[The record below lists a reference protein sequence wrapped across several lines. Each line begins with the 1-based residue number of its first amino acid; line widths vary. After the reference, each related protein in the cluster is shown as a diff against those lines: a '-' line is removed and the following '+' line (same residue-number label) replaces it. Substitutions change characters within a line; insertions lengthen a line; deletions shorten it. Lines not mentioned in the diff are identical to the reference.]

1 MVNDNSIEIK
11 EENDDMTN
19 IEVLINAIRIIAE
32 KSNTKEEFLKEL
44 DRLTKK
50 KPQ

>member
-1 MVNDNSIEIK
+1 MNDNSIEIK

-44 DRLTKK
+44 DRLIKK

>member
-1 MVNDNSIEIK
+1 MNDNSIEIK

-32 KSNTKEEFLKEL
+32 KSNTKKEFLKEL